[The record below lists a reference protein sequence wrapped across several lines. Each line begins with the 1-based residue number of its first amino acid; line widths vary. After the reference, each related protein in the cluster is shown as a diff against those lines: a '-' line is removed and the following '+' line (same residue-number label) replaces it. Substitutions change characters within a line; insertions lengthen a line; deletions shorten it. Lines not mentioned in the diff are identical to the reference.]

1 MRLIDAD
8 ALEYHE
14 IDEIGGEYN
23 PYLGCSKEY
32 IDRQPTIAQPCEDA
46 VSRQAVLALVA
57 DYDLSM
63 GEVVKGIHALQPV
76 TPQQKMGCEGC
87 IYEKTGNNS
96 TYPCSHCSRCYTDKY
111 KAESE
116 DKE

>member
-14 IDEIGGEYN
+14 IDEIGGEYE

-32 IDRQPTIAQPCEDA
+32 IDRQPTVDVLEQIRAEIQKVLDAERDFTSENAKAQAIA
-46 VSRQAVLALVA
+46 
-57 DYDLSM
+57 LSWCL
-63 GEVVKGIHALQPV
+63 EI
-76 TPQQKMGCEGC
+76 
-87 IYEKTGNNS
+87 I
-96 TYPCSHCSRCYTDKY
+96 DKY
-111 KAESE
+111 KG